1 MRKQVLFMSAFL
13 LLCVTGCSNDESEVN
28 DVNNVRG
35 GVIYEGYTQQE
46 IDKSD
51 PLAVFFGNELHGPRW
66 GAYGNELKT
75 FFEQGGWNDETCL
88 AINSRQEF
96 QTAYMGTK
104 ELPDVDFDQ
113 YTLVIGRTWGN
124 DGSYTLNK
132 IVLRDNGQAYELET
146 QLLHHHYSNMAVTC
160 AIISICYWR
169 LYPKL
174 AQKAII
180 PKRTVKD
187 VFE

>member
-1 MRKQVLFMSAFL
+1 MKKQVLFMSAFL

-51 PLAVFFGNELHGPRW
+51 PLAVFFGN
-66 GAYGNELKT
+66 
-75 FFEQGGWNDETCL
+75 
-88 AINSRQEF
+88 
-96 QTAYMGTK
+96 
-104 ELPDVDFDQ
+104 
-113 YTLVIGRTWGN
+113 
-124 DGSYTLNK
+124 
-132 IVLRDNGQAYELET
+132 
-146 QLLHHHYSNMAVTC
+146 
-160 AIISICYWR
+160 SICYWR